1 MLGVLFSVDT
11 QRLDAAGR
19 DGHRAQR
26 AAARDGQVIA
36 LHDAG
41 GDREQTVQALPL
53 IIKGLRA
60 PGLEAVTLDEL
71 LRKGRPHKAAS

>member
-1 MLGVLFSVDT
+1 MTAIVRSAL
-11 QRLDAAGR
+11 Q
-19 DGHRAQR
+19 
-26 AAARDGQVIA
+26 ARDGQVIA

-60 PGLEAVTLDEL
+60 QGLEVVTLDEL
-71 LRKGRPHKAAS
+71 YGGRSRQGRVVDCGPAGRSSAW